1 MRCMIL
7 VKVDKPLLNGAIR
20 WLWRASEYT
29 GRKKV
34 TAPVNMP

>member
-7 VKVDKPLLNGAIR
+7 VKADKPLLKGAIR
-20 WLWRASEYT
+20 WLGRASEYT

-34 TAPVNMP
+34 TAPGHMP